1 MVLDHPLSVLIGE
14 RFFAELNHL
23 HIVEAGLRRWYECGT
38 TFEHRLIYSFLH
50 TVLQYYVVDLLLQAV
65 FKIFD
70 LQGKLLSEILLE
82 QLELLVD
89 LKV

>member
-1 MVLDHPLSVLIGE
+1 MVLNHPLSVLFGE
-14 RFFAELNHL
+14 RIFAELNHL

-89 LKV
+89 LEV